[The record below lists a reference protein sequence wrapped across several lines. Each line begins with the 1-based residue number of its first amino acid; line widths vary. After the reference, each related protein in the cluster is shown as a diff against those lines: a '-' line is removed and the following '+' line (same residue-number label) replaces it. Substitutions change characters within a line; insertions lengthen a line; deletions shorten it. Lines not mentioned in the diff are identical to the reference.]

1 MGLELLVGDD
11 SASGHGRVLWR
22 GRVDQGEEE
31 ACRDV
36 GCFSGY
42 KQSPPI
48 TMRSIFM
55 RLSDHFIGARGKKY
69 VAKIY
74 MAEKIRNSGNVGPF
88 ILRSVGVGSLR
99 DSWWYTQRPRQQG
112 RIQFST

>member
-1 MGLELLVGDD
+1 MILLVDMVGYYGGGGWIKVKRKRAET
-11 SASGHGRVLWR
+11 SGASV
-22 GRVDQGEEE
+22 VTN
-31 ACRDV
+31 
-36 GCFSGY
+36 
-42 KQSPPI
+42 KSPPI

-112 RIQFST
+112 RVQFST